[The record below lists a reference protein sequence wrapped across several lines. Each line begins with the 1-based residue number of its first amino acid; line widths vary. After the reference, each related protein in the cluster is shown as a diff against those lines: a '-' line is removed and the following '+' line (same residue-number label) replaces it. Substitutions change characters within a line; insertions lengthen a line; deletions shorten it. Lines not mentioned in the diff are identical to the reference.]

1 MATLERG
8 RDDGL
13 ETHGAEASGRWVPLG
28 GFEGKMAASI
38 DGAGRGGAQADPE
51 AWTSARR
58 PGGPTAVV
66 GIGASA
72 GGLKAIT
79 AFLDAVPTGSG
90 LALVVLQHRTPN
102 HEWLM
107 VDLLAKAA
115 PLPVRAAEDGMP
127 VEADHIYVAPA
138 GKVLSMAQERFVI
151 GDPAEDRAAL
161 PIDIFFRS
169 LAAEWQQ
176 HAVCVVLSGS
186 GADGTIGL
194 MAIKECG
201 GLVVVQDPATAA
213 VDGMPRSAIAT
224 GLADYVLAPER
235 MAEALVRYIRQP
247 YVRTGPA
254 DDDPASGGEDLDHIL
269 ELMRARSRHD
279 YRAYKTRTL
288 VRRIERRMG
297 IHQIDSMRRYR
308 DFLGTHP
315 GEVEQ
320 LARDIL
326 ISVTRFFRDP
336 EAFAI
341 LDEAILAPL
350 ARDRDGQRPIRVWV
364 PGCAT
369 GEEVYSIAMLL
380 MEACASAN
388 RACDIKV
395 FGTDIDLHALD
406 VARTGVYPETIAV
419 DVTAQRLARFFT
431 RVDAGYKVSRVLRES
446 VTFAVQN
453 MISDPPFSTLDLI
466 SCRNVLI
473 YIDPAIQQSVIELFH
488 FGLGDG
494 GGLFLGSAE
503 TIGTRTDLFAPLSRK
518 WRLYRKLGNGRR
530 HSPTLPAAVGAPA
543 GAAPASPITA
553 RVSPA
558 EITRH
563 ALLLAYAPAAVLVDR
578 RHRILYLYGPT
589 GDFLDLPTGEMPQDL
604 TAMMRGD
611 LRLKV
616 RGAVKQAVSSG
627 QRVAVAGVRQTRG
640 GVLSLVTVTVAP
652 VRPPQARE
660 DLLLVTFV
668 REAAAEPAQPAGGG
682 LADDPQA
689 ADEASAVEQLEHELR
704 VTREDL
710 SATILELE
718 ASNEALRAA
727 NEEILSINEELQS
740 SHEEMETSR
749 EELQSLNEE
758 LGTLNNQLHE
768 KVDELEATTN
778 DLTNLLTSTDIAT
791 LFLSPDLK
799 IKRFTA
805 PATRLFSLI
814 PTDIGRPITDVSRH
828 FSDPD
833 LMADIRAVLDTLSPL
848 EREVKTES
856 GSTLLRRVHPYRTQD
871 SRIGGTVVTFSDVT
885 ALKRTAA
892 VLAERARQQKLVAD
906 LGSRALTGEG
916 PDVFLQAASALIA
929 ETFGADCVGIFVPS
943 GDAGGVRL
951 LDGSGW
957 DRPGGIPRETSGD
970 PSTHLGQILLSRQAL
985 VVGDFATD
993 RRVPGGPPV
1002 PGIASGIGVAFGG
1015 EGATGPAVLALYSR
1029 QPGRFGA
1036 DDVEFVQA
1044 VATVLGLAMERAAI
1058 QDKVRAARDF
1068 AEAIVDTVREPLLV
1082 LDAGLAAAA
1091 ASQAYYRMFATT
1103 PDATLGRPLGDLAD
1117 GIFRDTALDRL
1128 LKAMI
1133 ADGSTIEALEIGAGH
1148 DAEGPRALQINARPL
1163 SRSERPLILLGI
1175 EDITERNRAR
1185 QALAVAKAV
1194 AEQASAGKTRFLA
1207 AASHDLRQPVQAA
1220 VLFHHL
1226 LSGQDL
1232 GPDAARL
1239 LTSLGSSLNAL
1250 HSMLDELL
1258 HVSRLDAGVVEA
1270 QRKRFRLRT
1279 LIGRLYDEFAPFAEA
1294 VGLTLRSVDTS
1305 LCVDS
1310 DPKLLGRI
1318 LQNFLANAVKYTE
1331 SGRILVGC
1339 RRTGGAVRIQ
1349 VWDTGRGIPKGQLTA
1364 IFEEFH
1370 QVDNLGRDRRQGLG
1384 LGLSIVDRLAML
1396 LHHPVGVRSVLGR
1409 GSVFEIVVPAV
1420 DDIEAVDDPSTEP
1433 TLAGRGRR
1441 VLVVDDDP
1449 VVLDSVRQYLERHGF
1464 DARAAADRD
1473 AALAQFTLQQP
1484 PQLVIADYRLSGEE
1498 TGADVIRFLR
1508 SAFGTTVP
1516 GIILT
1521 GDTSPERIQEASRSG
1536 FALLHK
1542 PVSPPDLSAAVR
1554 SALADDG

>member
-1 MATLERG
+1 MMTASTDTTG
-8 RDDGL
+8 RDDAQSDPGKRVP
-13 ETHGAEASGRWVPLG
+13 SGRQ
-28 GFEGKMAASI
+28 
-38 DGAGRGGAQADPE
+38 DGPV
-51 AWTSARR
+51 
-58 PGGPTAVV
+58 AVI

-79 AFLDAVPTGSG
+79 AFLEAVPADSG

-107 VDLLAKAA
+107 VDLLSKAA

-138 GKVLSMAQERFVI
+138 GKMLSMARDRFVVA
-151 GDPAEDRAAL
+151 DPAEDRAAL

-176 HAVCVVLSGS
+176 HAICVVLSGS
-186 GADGTIGL
+186 GADGTLGL
-194 MAIKECG
+194 MAVKEGG

-213 VDGMPRSAIAT
+213 FDGMPRSAIAT

-235 MAEALVRYIRQP
+235 MAEALLRYVRQP
-247 YVRTGPA
+247 YVRAGA
-254 DDDPASGGEDLDHIL
+254 DEETAFGGEDIDHIL
-269 ELMRARSRHD
+269 ELMQARSRHD

-297 IHQIDSMRRYR
+297 IHQIDSMRQYR

-341 LDEAILAPL
+341 LDEAVLTPL
-350 ARDRDGQRPIRVWV
+350 ARDRGGERPIRVWV

-395 FGTDIDLHALD
+395 FGTDIDVHALD

-419 DVTAQRLARFFT
+419 DISAQRLARFFT
-431 RVDAGYKVSRVLRES
+431 RVDAGYKVSRVLREA

-473 YIDPAIQQSVIELFH
+473 YIDPAVQRSIIELFH

-494 GGLFLGSAE
+494 GALFLGSAE
-503 TIGTRTDLFAPLSRK
+503 TIGARTDLFAPLSKK
-518 WRLYRKLGNGRR
+518 WRLYRKLGAGRR
-530 HSPTLPAAVGAPA
+530 PRPTLPAVVGAPA
-543 GAAPASPITA
+543 GTLPVSLVTA
-553 RVSPA
+553 RISPA

-563 ALLLAYAPAAVLVDR
+563 ALLLAYAPAAVLIDQQ
-578 RHRILYLYGPT
+578 HRILYLYGPT

-616 RGAVKQAVSSG
+616 RGAVKRVLSSG
-627 QRVAVAGVRQTRG
+627 QRVIVTGVRQTRG
-640 GVLSLVTVTVAP
+640 GTPSMVTVTVAP
-652 VRPPQARE
+652 VRPPQAKE

-668 REAAAEPAQPAGGG
+668 REAAVESALPAVGGP
-682 LADDPQA
+682 ADDLQA
-689 ADEASAVEQLEHELR
+689 SAETSAVEQLEHELR

-740 SHEEMETSR
+740 SNEEMETSK

-758 LGTLNNQLHE
+758 LGTLNSQLHE

-778 DLTNLLTSTDIAT
+778 DLTNLLTSTEIAT

-833 LMADIRAVLDTLSPL
+833 LMADIRTVLDTLSPL

-871 SRIGGTVVTFSDVT
+871 NRIEGSVVTFSDVT
-885 ALKRTAA
+885 ALKRSAA

-906 LGSRALTGEG
+906 LGRRALTGET
-916 PDVFLQAASALIA
+916 PDAFLQAASALVA

-951 LDGSGW
+951 LEGCGW
-957 DRPGGIPRETSGD
+957 DQPGGDFHDMPGG
-970 PSTHLGQILLSRQAL
+970 PSTHLGQVLWSRQAL
-985 VVGDFATD
+985 VVGDFAAD

-1029 QPGRFGA
+1029 QPGRFG
-1036 DDVEFVQA
+1036 DDDLEFVQA

-1082 LDAGLAAAA
+1082 LDAGLAVQA
-1091 ASQAYYRMFATT
+1091 ASQAYYHMFATT
-1103 PDATLGRPLGDLAD
+1103 PEATLGHPLGDLAD
-1117 GIFRDTALDRL
+1117 GVFRDAALDGRL
-1128 LKAMI
+1128 TAMI
-1133 ADGSTIEALEIGAGH
+1133 AGGPTIEALEIDAGH
-1148 DAEGPRALQINARPL
+1148 DVEGPRALQINARPL

-1175 EDITERNRAR
+1175 EDVTERNRAR
-1185 QALAVAKAV
+1185 QALAAAKAM

-1226 LSGQDL
+1226 LASQDL
-1232 GPDAARL
+1232 PPASAKL
-1239 LTSLGSSLNAL
+1239 LTSLGNTLNAL
-1250 HSMLDELL
+1250 HLMLEEIL
-1258 HVSRLDAGVVEA
+1258 HVSRLDAGVVEV
-1270 QRKRFRLRT
+1270 KPKPFRLCT
-1279 LIGRLYDEFAPFAEA
+1279 LIGRLVEEFGPLANAA
-1294 VGLTLRSVDTS
+1294 GLTLRSVDTG
-1305 LCVDS
+1305 VTVHS

-1318 LQNFLANAVKYTE
+1318 LQNLLANAVKYTD
-1331 SGRILVGC
+1331 SGRILIGC
-1339 RRTGGAVRIQ
+1339 RHVPGAVRIQ
-1349 VWDTGRGIPKGQLTA
+1349 VWDTGRGIPQGQLKA

-1396 LHHPVGVRSVLGR
+1396 LHHPIGVRSTPGK
-1409 GSVFEIVVPAV
+1409 GSVFEIVVPVAEDAQAV
-1420 DDIEAVDDPSTEP
+1420 EDPSIEP
-1433 TLAGRGRR
+1433 ALDGAGRR
-1441 VLVVDDDP
+1441 VLVIDDDP
-1449 VVLDSVRQYLERHGF
+1449 VVLDSIRQYLAEHGF
-1464 DARAAADRD
+1464 DVSAAVDRET
-1473 AALAQFTLQQP
+1473 AVALFTPQRP
-1484 PQLVIADYRLSGEE
+1484 PQLVIADYRLAGEE
-1498 TGADVIRFLR
+1498 TGAEVIRRLR
-1508 SAFGTTVP
+1508 SAFGIAVP

-1521 GDTSPERIQEASRSG
+1521 GDTSPERIREASRSG
-1536 FALLHK
+1536 FSLLHK
-1542 PVSPPDLSAAVR
+1542 PIAPPDLSAAVR
-1554 SALADDG
+1554 SALADGAVP